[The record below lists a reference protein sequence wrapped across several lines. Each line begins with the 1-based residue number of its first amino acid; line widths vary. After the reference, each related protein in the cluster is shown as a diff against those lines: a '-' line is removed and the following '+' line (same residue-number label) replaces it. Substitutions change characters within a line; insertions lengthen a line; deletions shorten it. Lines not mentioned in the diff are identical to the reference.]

1 MVERLTRSEAAMSDA
16 DTGPR
21 AMRWTAM
28 SRELILL
35 GRAIVALLC
44 RKKGSKAIGVKGLF

>member
-1 MVERLTRSEAAMSDA
+1 MSDA

-28 SRELILL
+28 SRGLILL

-44 RKKGSKAIGVKGLF
+44 RKKRAKAIGVKCLF